1 MLTENAIEYI
11 KVGVRHCGVVC
22 RSQIQRVGCG
32 VAVRRC
38 GVGQV
43 WAPKL
48 PSWPVWGSVQGVWAR
63 FRPQFFG
70 SGLVVVAWRLTYS
83 LSGGRKAGKGGK
95 AGIFVWHRLSPFT
108 TFFLGRSKK
117 CRVRFFRFQFR

>member
-1 MLTENAIEYI
+1 
-11 KVGVRHCGVVC
+11 
-22 RSQIQRVGCG
+22 
-32 VAVRRC
+32 VAVRRR

-48 PSWPVWGSVQGVWAR
+48 PSWPVWGSAQGVWVR

-95 AGIFVWHRLSPFT
+95 QVFFFGTAFPPFT

-117 CRVRFFRFQFR
+117 YRVRFFDFNLDLDSFLSRL

>member
-1 MLTENAIEYI
+1 MTHWGEVQFSASAVEWLCGGVVSV
-11 KVGVRHCGVVC
+11 KVGH
-22 RSQIQRVGCG
+22 QN
-32 VAVRRC
+32 
-38 GVGQV
+38 
-43 WAPKL
+43 P
-48 PSWPVWGSVQGVWAR
+48 PVDRFGAQ

-108 TFFLGRSKK
+108 TFFLGSSKK
-117 CRVRFFRFQFR
+117 CRVRFFRFHLDSFLSRL

>member
-1 MLTENAIEYI
+1 M
-11 KVGVRHCGVVC
+11 C

-32 VAVRRC
+32 VAVLRG

-43 WAPKL
+43 EPPKS
-48 PSWPVWGSVQGVWAR
+48 PSWPVWGSVQGVWAQ
-63 FRPQFFG
+63 FRAQFFG

>member
-1 MLTENAIEYI
+1 M
-11 KVGVRHCGVVC
+11 G
-22 RSQIQRVGCG
+22 RSKIQRVGCG

-70 SGLVVVAWRLTYS
+70 SGLVAVAWRLTYS

-95 AGIFVWHRLSPFT
+95 AGIFCLAPPFPPSPPFFWGVRKNVVFGFFDFNLDSFLSRL
-108 TFFLGRSKK
+108 
-117 CRVRFFRFQFR
+117 